1 VKILLDAGAN
11 PNGQGDGN
19 DDMDAPLVHA
29 PDAESVPLL
38 VQHGANLKPKF
49 KDGYTL
55 IDIVTSRNSDDKAEV
70 VAELIKE
77 GAEFD
82 PKGNGATALAR
93 AAAWNHLDT
102 MQVLLDHGVSPSA
115 YSDEPFMHCSA
126 LNNAANEPSPE
137 AVKFLLDHGA
147 DPNGDP
153 RDTNT
158 PLGYVVMGGR
168 KENVEILQKAGAHDV
183 GDLSVAAA
191 QGDIGKISELLKNGA
206 NINET
211 DHAGNTPLY
220 YSVRRGHPEVA
231 RLLIQNG
238 ANVNPFN
245 LWGQTAQGE
254 FELEL
259 AIQGPNRSELDWGVP
274 EDEGNR
280 RRAIFKEL
288 FAKYPVNP
296 SYQDSH
302 GRTALHQSAFAGNS
316 ELNPLRD
323 YPHPACL
330 NLLDNDGNTPLILA
344 ALSPQASEL
353 VTKISVSDPKHPDK
367 RMKDWNGAAYI
378 ADRLIQAGAKLDL
391 KMPNGQTQGEVAM
404 AAAGKAN
411 NPQLIS
417 VLHDAGV
424 AESSS
429 RVTPTSLPINSP
441 PTDASASFSPR
452 PLPSLSASDG
462 FFPLAATGEVVPP
475 SDINLNESI
484 NNLML
489 SDLDVTD
496 MPMQSFLPKL
506 AELLKKNNPN
516 SQQISFYLMVPKEDK
531 PYQVSFHLD
540 RKSNVRSILDQL
552 NARYPI
558 RYEIRGIDDIVV
570 WQVSHFEVTFNK
582 EALETQ
588 IHVDLDHAT
597 LAAALKAVS
606 TAAAAK
612 GMVFNIANLD
622 NTDRFPPNSPLRVT
636 LQKVSITV
644 DEALRFI
651 LGTGHLRLGF
661 EQGKFLVAPAQPDV
675 PMKVATLAIKAN

>member
-1 VKILLDAGAN
+1 MVKILLDAGAN

-19 DDMDAPLVHA
+19 DDMGAPLVHA
-29 PDAESVPLL
+29 PDAESVRLL

-158 PLGYVVMGGR
+158 PLGYAVMCGR
-168 KENVEILQKAGAHDV
+168 KENVEILRKAGAHDV
-183 GDLSVAAA
+183 GDLSIAAA

-220 YSVRRGHPEVA
+220 YSVRRGHPDVA

-238 ANVNPFN
+238 ANVNTFN

-280 RRAIFKEL
+280 RRARFKEL
-288 FAKYPVNP
+288 FAKHPVNP

-323 YPHPACL
+323 NPHPACL

-367 RMKDWNGAAYI
+367 SMKDWNGAAYI
-378 ADRLIQAGAKLDL
+378 ADRLIKAGAKLDL
-391 KMPNGQTQGEVAM
+391 KMPNGQTQGELAMVA
-404 AAAGKAN
+404 AVKAK
-411 NPQLIS
+411 NPQLIA
-417 VLHDAGV
+417 VLRDAGV
-424 AESSS
+424 ADNS
-429 RVTPTSLPINSP
+429 TPAKTTETAGTTGNSATTSDSAAVQPEVIRLTILDTQTNKPVPAVKLHVRINDLRKDLI
-441 PTDASASFSPR
+441 TDAS
-452 PLPSLSASDG
+452 G
-462 FFPLAATGEVVPP
+462 T
-475 SDINLNESI
+475 SDIKLPNEEITSVTIWAKHDGYVPQILGWQKHLHSI
-484 NNLML
+484 
-489 SDLDVTD
+489 
-496 MPMQSFLPKL
+496 
-506 AELLKKNNPN
+506 
-516 SQQISFYLMVPKEDK
+516 
-531 PYQVSFHLD
+531 
-540 RKSNVRSILDQL
+540 
-552 NARYPI
+552 
-558 RYEIRGIDDIVV
+558 
-570 WQVSHFEVTFNK
+570 
-582 EALETQ
+582 
-588 IHVDLDHAT
+588 
-597 LAAALKAVS
+597 
-606 TAAAAK
+606 
-612 GMVFNIANLD
+612 
-622 NTDRFPPNSPLRVT
+622 RFPNHYEAHLTLGSPIS
-636 LQKVSITV
+636 Q
-644 DEALRFI
+644 
-651 LGTGHLRLGF
+651 LGIRR
-661 EQGKFLVAPAQPDV
+661 
-675 PMKVATLAIKAN
+675 N